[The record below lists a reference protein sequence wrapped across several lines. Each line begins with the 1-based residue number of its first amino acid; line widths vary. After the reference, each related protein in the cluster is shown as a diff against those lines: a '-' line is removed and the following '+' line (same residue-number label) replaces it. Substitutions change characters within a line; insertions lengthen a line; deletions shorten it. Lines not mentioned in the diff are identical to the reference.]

1 MIRTFKNKVL
11 ERLFREG
18 KVKGV
23 PKELEKR
30 IRVRLEVID
39 SAEVVDDIR
48 IPGYDL
54 HELKGERKGTWSIKV
69 SGNWRITFNFE
80 NSDAYDI
87 ELEDYH

>member
-1 MIRTFKNKVL
+1 MIRTFKNKAL

-23 PKELEKR
+23 PKEFEKR

-54 HELKGERKGTWSIKV
+54 HELKGEGKGTWSIKV

-80 NSDAYDI
+80 NKDAYDI